1 MPPSSSRCIPSAA
14 KCLERWPW
22 QLKTRWG
29 SLGLRSTGG
38 RGWCGLFAK
47 MVGYCGFGQQN
58 RWFKQQTWWF
68 WSNLTTQIDVENMTG
83 LKKLGTQHVSI
94 CFEFKARTPKYI
106 EKLIWMPASD
116 QTKTIYVILQT
127 WIKYKSLKV
136 SFGCFWR
143 YKAGSSLSCLFPVG
157 YLDVHPNW

>member
-1 MPPSSSRCIPSAA
+1 MPPSASRGILSAA

-29 SLGLRSTGG
+29 SLDLRSTGG

-68 WSNLTTQIDVENMTG
+68 WSNLTTRTDVENMTG
-83 LKKLGTQHVSI
+83 LKNQELSKHVSI

-106 EKLIWMPASD
+106 ERLNWMPASD

-127 WIKYKSLKV
+127 WIKHKSLKK

-143 YKAGSSLSCLFPVG
+143 YNAGNHCHVCFQ
-157 YLDVHPNW
+157 